1 MADLRVELCGVEL
14 ANPVIA
20 SSGPLCFNAR
30 GMRRC
35 FESGAAAAVTKTIA
49 PVPAVNP
56 VPHIMD
62 VGRGMLLNTEKW
74 ADLSIDQWVNAELPS
89 LHDASG
95 VVIASLGHSASAVEA
110 LARRVARVDAV
121 KMLEVTSYY
130 ARDMAPMVQ
139 AVKRVTDLPVL
150 IKACA
155 DWPDFYGV
163 IDDCVA
169 AGVDG
174 ITAGDA
180 FGPVLH
186 IDIETAR
193 PAMGGNY
200 GYARLSGTAIK
211 FLWVRLVSDIWRRHP
226 SLPIV
231 ATGGITSPADAVEML
246 MVGATAVAAC
256 TAPMLKGVQW
266 FKRTVTGLDRWLDEH
281 GYAAIADVRG
291 VALPNLVEGEEHGPL
306 AFQFD
311 AAKCNE
317 CGRCVLVCPYEARH
331 LAGKTMSLDEARCRS
346 CDLCVSTCPSF
357 ALTATMASGS

>member
-14 ANPVIA
+14 TNPVIA
-20 SSGPLCFNAR
+20 SSGPLCFNAG

-35 FESGAAAAVTKTIA
+35 FDAGAAAAVTKTIA

-74 ADLSIDQWVNAELPS
+74 ADLSVDQWVNEEFPA
-89 LHDASG
+89 LHNASG

-110 LARRVARVDAV
+110 LAQRVARVDAV
-121 KMLEVTSYY
+121 KLLEVTSYY
-130 ARDMAPMVQ
+130 ASDMAPMVR

-180 FGPVLH
+180 LGRSCISTSRLPDLPWGATTGTRVC
-186 IDIETAR
+186 
-193 PAMGGNY
+193 PAPPSSSS
-200 GYARLSGTAIK
+200 GYALWLTSGDGILT
-211 FLWVRLVSDIWRRHP
+211 FPSWRRAA
-226 SLPIV
+226 SRAL
-231 ATGGITSPADAVEML
+231 L
-246 MVGATAVAAC
+246 M
-256 TAPMLKGVQW
+256 PW
-266 FKRTVTGLDRWLDEH
+266 
-281 GYAAIADVRG
+281 
-291 VALPNLVEGEEHGPL
+291 
-306 AFQFD
+306 
-311 AAKCNE
+311 
-317 CGRCVLVCPYEARH
+317 RC
-331 LAGKTMSLDEARCRS
+331 
-346 CDLCVSTCPSF
+346 
-357 ALTATMASGS
+357 